1 EILGSETL
9 LRTGDSSFARD
20 AVQDFTYLLATLKPT
35 ANKSSTPQKRNL
47 GRRLFMNVLA
57 PCTRRV
63 FTNGNSRK
71 FRSIRRNLGT
81 NDAAFVFPRIGLWRS
96 RLWLPKSIICLTPLD
111 TSLSCRRQPGN
122 CPLSLC
128 FSLLGCR

>member
-1 EILGSETL
+1 MIVSDLVLPESLGSET

-35 ANKSSTPQKRNL
+35 ANKSSTPQKRNW
-47 GRRLFMNVLA
+47 GRRLFVNVLA

-71 FRSIRRNLGT
+71 FRSIRKNLGT
-81 NDAAFVFPRIGLWRS
+81 SDAKFLRELI
-96 RLWLPKSIICLTPLD
+96 
-111 TSLSCRRQPGN
+111 
-122 CPLSLC
+122 
-128 FSLLGCR
+128 